1 MNENLSISVIIA
13 VYQRPDELT
22 ELLQSLSSQSDSD
35 FEVVVVDDGS
45 PEKLENLIQD
55 YKKLLNLKYFY
66 KENSGPGKSRNYG
79 MERASGNYFIFLDS
93 DTIAP
98 QNYIATVRK
107 ELTENYVDAFGGPD
121 AADESFSDL
130 QKAISFSMTS
140 FLTTGGIRG
149 GKKHVGKFQPRSFN
163 MGISKAAF
171 EETGGFGNLRIG
183 EDPDLSMTLWEK
195 GFETRLFSDAKVFH
209 KRRTSLKKFGKQVY
223 QFGAARPILN
233 QRHPGS
239 GKLTYW
245 FPSLFLIIMTYSLI
259 SIFIPVWPMYFYL
272 KINYGNQI
280 LWLNF
285 NNPIVFIWFVIETFF
300 IVFIFFYFFSIF
312 FLSTLRFTNLKV
324 GFLSVITTL
333 IQFSCYGFGF
343 LKSWILL
350 NIFKMKPEKAF
361 PSHFSN

>member
-1 MNENLSISVIIA
+1 MNENLSISIIIA
-13 VYQRPDELT
+13 VYQRPDELN
-22 ELLQSLSSQSDSD
+22 ELLQSLSKQSDSD
-35 FEVVVVDDGS
+35 FEVIIVDDGS
-45 PEKLENLIQD
+45 PEKLENLVQN

-66 KENSGPGKSRNYG
+66 KENSGSGKSRNYG

-130 QKAISFSMTS
+130 QKAISYSMTS

-195 GFETRLFSDAKVFH
+195 GFETRLFSEAKVFH
-209 KRRTSLKKFGKQVY
+209 KRRTTLKKFAKQVY
-223 QFGAARPILN
+223 QFGVARPILN

-245 FPSLFLIIMTYSLI
+245 FPSLFALGDILAILSLI
-259 SIFIPVWPMYFYL
+259 FHLFIAPFQSDWFLLPFALYITYFILIYFDSFIKTNSFL
-272 KINYGNQI
+272 ASQIAPYIVTVQFAAYG
-280 LWLNF
+280 
-285 NNPIVFIWFVIETFF
+285 
-300 IVFIFFYFFSIF
+300 Y
-312 FLSTLRFTNLKV
+312 
-324 GFLSVITTL
+324 
-333 IQFSCYGFGF
+333 GF
-343 LKSWILL
+343 LKSWFYL
-350 NIFKMKPEKAF
+350 NILRKKPEKAF
-361 PSHFSN
+361 PNHFH